1 LRRLVQF
8 ARSIQGRL
16 TSLVVIIVTAAV
28 ISTGAVDFFARASRM
43 RESIRETTAHDAQI
57 VAAIAADRLGR
68 GRIVE
73 FQSQLAALVRDQDFT
88 RFNVVD
94 PAHGVTYV
102 GTEGGKALPFAPREP
117 LVEEAALS
125 RRKVARDRDGAF
137 HVLVPAIEDGK
148 VLAVVDVIVP
158 TSLSGEKVAEMLAV
172 TAASGLVLI
181 AVFVPFGLLVAQ
193 GIALPLRRITAC
205 ARRIHEGDFDLEP
218 LPAAMGEIG
227 DLSAALN
234 EMVVNLRNDTAEI
247 RRLAFTDV
255 VTGLANRERFR
266 STLAYALRVGA
277 GDDIRRAVIFIDLD
291 HFKQIN
297 DAFGHNH
304 GDATLALTGE
314 RLREVVTS
322 FGYELMRAEEF
333 KSSTRPDERLALVS
347 RHASDQFAVFLRNHR
362 GEGELAQ
369 LGRSICDAAK
379 QAIEVDGSSV
389 ELGASV
395 GIVDFRVG
403 VSDPSEIM
411 RFADLAMFEAKA
423 GGRNRFAFFTRE
435 LDLQLRERLLTEME
449 LRKAAGLGELRVFYM
464 PKVPMAGGEVCGAE
478 ALVRWQH
485 PRHGLIAPAAF
496 IEIAEESGLVV
507 EIDRTVL
514 DEACRQASEWARQG
528 TPIAVAVNVSAV
540 EFQRADFVDWVLT
553 VLERHGLDPVL
564 LEIELTE
571 SMAMA
576 NPRRVAAIITQ
587 LRAVG
592 IRFAID
598 DFGTGYS
605 NLGHLT
611 TLSFDV
617 LKIDQ
622 SFIRALDE
630 GQRADAEVIVETIL
644 SLANNLGVETV
655 AEGVETA
662 EQAAYLERQGCLTG
676 QGYYYGKP
684 MGPGEFERL
693 FLDRRRTAAVA

>member
-16 TSLVVIIVTAAV
+16 TSLVVIVVTAAV
-28 ISTGAVDFFARASRM
+28 VSTCAVDFFARASRL
-43 RESIRETTAHDAQI
+43 REAIRDRTAHDAEI

-68 GRIVE
+68 GRVVE
-73 FQSQLAALVRDQDFT
+73 FQSQLSALVRGQGFT
-88 RFNVVD
+88 KFNVFD
-94 PAHGVTYV
+94 PANGVTYV
-102 GTEGGKALPFAPREP
+102 GTDGGKALPFAPRDP
-117 LVEEAALS
+117 LVEEVVRS
-125 RRKVARDRDGAF
+125 RRTALREGDGAF
-137 HVLVPAIEDGK
+137 HVLVPAIEQGE
-148 VLAVVDVIVP
+148 VLAVVDAVVP
-158 TSLSGEKVAEMLAV
+158 TSLSREKVAEMLAV
-172 TAASGLVLI
+172 AAASGLVLI
-181 AVFVPFGLLVAQ
+181 ALFVPFGLLVAQ
-193 GIALPLRRITAC
+193 GIARPLRRVTAR
-205 ARRIHEGDFDLEP
+205 ARRIREGDFDLEP
-218 LPAAMGEIG
+218 LPDATGEIG

-234 EMVVNLRNDTAEI
+234 EMVLNLRKDTAEI

-266 STLAYALRVGA
+266 ATLAHALRVGA
-277 GDDIRRAVIFIDLD
+277 DDDIRRAVIFIDLD

-304 GDATLALTGE
+304 GDAALALTGE
-314 RLREVVTS
+314 RLREVVAS
-322 FGYELMRAEEF
+322 FEYDLMRAEEF
-333 KSSTRPDERLALVS
+333 KTCTHAAERLALVS

-362 GEGELAQ
+362 GEGELAR
-369 LGRSICDAAK
+369 LGRSICAAAK
-379 QAIEVDGSSV
+379 KAIDVDGSSV

-395 GIVDFRVG
+395 GIVDFCVG

-435 LDLQLRERLLTEME
+435 LDLKLRERLLMEME

-496 IEIAEESGLVV
+496 IDIAEESGLVV

-514 DEACRQASEWARQG
+514 EEACRQASKWARQG
-528 TPIAVAVNVSAV
+528 TPVAVAVNISAI

-564 LEIELTE
+564 LELELTE

-576 NPRRVAAIITQ
+576 NPGRVAAIITQ

-676 QGYYYGKP
+676 QGYHYGRP
-684 MGPGEFERL
+684 MPAGEFERL
-693 FLDRRRTAAVA
+693 FLDRLRTAAVA